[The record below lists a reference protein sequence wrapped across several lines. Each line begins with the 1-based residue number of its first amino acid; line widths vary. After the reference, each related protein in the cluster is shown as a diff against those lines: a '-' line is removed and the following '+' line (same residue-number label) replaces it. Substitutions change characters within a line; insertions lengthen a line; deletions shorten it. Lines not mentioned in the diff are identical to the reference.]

1 MKMMYYASC
10 QHSTERTELWSKNV
24 AERRIVHMWLESA
37 EKYLRAKIINYR
49 NIDDSCDRDVWR
61 ELRLYDDICDCGH
74 GSQQ

>member
-10 QHSTERTELWSKNV
+10 EHSTERWSKTV
-24 AERRIVHMWLESA
+24 AGRLIVHMWLEST

-49 NIDDSCDRDVWR
+49 YIDDSYDRDKWL
-61 ELRLYDDICDCGH
+61 ELRLYDDICDCGR